1 MEVKRVIGSSLCNLF
16 MRNCKAQPLCF
27 FLGKPYGDP
36 RTLREFV
43 WIAARRKI
51 LTAKNLIKIFFS
63 MVSWCCMCHCS
74 KETVDHLLIHCNM
87 AFELWSFI
95 FRMFG
100 VQWVLQENVLDL
112 LCGWQGRG
120 PTSDI

>member
-1 MEVKRVIGSSLCNLF
+1 M
-16 MRNCKAQPLCF
+16 
-27 FLGKPYGDP
+27 
-36 RTLREFV
+36 

-74 KETVDHLLIHCNM
+74 KETVDHLLIRCNM